1 MPILGTV
8 ASQFAGKPF
17 NSFESMASFTVGSGG
32 QDVVEF
38 TLIPQTFKHLQ
49 LRFVLKNNDT
59 GSFNNVP
66 MRFNGAT
73 SDYFE
78 HYLTSDTAINATGG
92 ANLGAFNTGFWAAS
106 TSLNAN
112 VFTTGVV
119 EILDYSSTSKT
130 KVIRSH
136 GGGNNNT
143 TGILWLHSGLFNS
156 QDAISSIQID
166 TGGQIVS
173 EHSQFALYGIK
184 GA

>member
-17 NSFESMASFTVGSGG
+17 NSFESIATVTVGSGG
-32 QDVVEF
+32 QDIVEF
-38 TLIPQTFKHLQ
+38 TSIPQTFKHLQ
-49 LRFVLKNNDT
+49 LRFMFKNNDS
-59 GSFNNVP
+59 GSFNNSP
-66 MRFNGAT
+66 MRFNNVT
-73 SDYFE
+73 SGYFE

-92 ANLGAFNTGFWAAS
+92 ANLSAFNTIIWAAS

-112 VFTTGVV
+112 VFSTGVV

-130 KVIRSH
+130 KVVRSH

-143 TGILWLHSGLFNS
+143 SGIVWLHSGLFNS
-156 QDAISSIQID
+156 QDAVSSIQVD
-166 TGGQIVS
+166 TGGQMVS

-184 GA
+184 G